1 MKEEKGITY
10 ICSECEKEAR
20 VVFIVREDNKI
31 KNKCQKCFYG
41 KPETKN
47 N

>member
-20 VVFIVREDNKI
+20 VVFIIKEDNRI
-31 KNKCQKCFYG
+31 KQKCSKCFYG
-41 KPETKN
+41 KNNNKN
-47 N
+47 